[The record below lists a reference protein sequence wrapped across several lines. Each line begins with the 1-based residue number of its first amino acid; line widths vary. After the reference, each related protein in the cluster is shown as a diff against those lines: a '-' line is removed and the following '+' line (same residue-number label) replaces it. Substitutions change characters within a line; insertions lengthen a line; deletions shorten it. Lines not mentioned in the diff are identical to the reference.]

1 MESLRY
7 LNKTVNLNERNNFDS
22 WNLEL
27 INIYGQEVE
36 YYTNLTELSSAYAL
50 YGEQPEAGF
59 DESRK
64 LIVLL
69 NLNNDAYL
77 LSKFGIV
84 ADSDLT
90 GVIHPKLFEKIFE
103 EGNISLQM
111 ALSARPEPKPGD
123 LMKLSEYGSDRIHY
137 PKRGP
142 TVYELTE
149 VIDEFQINPLG
160 GHYLWFFKARRY
172 DYSHELNS
180 PGAGVGNV
188 ASNDNDI
195 IEELSLQNF
204 DYKESSCTNTSVYG
218 EY

>member
-7 LNKTVNLNERNNFDS
+7 LNKTVNFNERNNFDG

-36 YYTNLTELSSAYAL
+36 YYTNLTELSSSYAL
-50 YGEQPEAGF
+50 YGEQVDAGF
-59 DESRK
+59 ADAHK

-84 ADSDLT
+84 ADSDMN
-90 GVIHPKLFEKIFE
+90 GVIHPKSFEKILG
-103 EGNISLQM
+103 EGT
-111 ALSARPEPKPGD
+111 EPKAGD
-123 LMKLSEYGSDRIHY
+123 LIKLTEYGSDRIHY
-137 PKRGP
+137 PKRGGM
-142 TVYELTE
+142 VYELTE

-160 GHYLWFFKARRY
+160 GHYMWFFKARRY
-172 DYSHELNS
+172 DYNQEPDS
-180 PGAGVGNV
+180 PGAGEGNV
-188 ASNDNDI
+188 ASNDNDTV
-195 IEELSLQNF
+195 EEISKLNF
-204 DYKESSCTNTSVYG
+204 DYNETGCTRTSVYG